1 MSSKRQVPC
10 NSNKGQGLGLSR
22 PSTAFALELMRF
34 LTALEVI
41 GRLQEATRDG
51 GFLTRSLLGYCG
63 LLAVIPL
70 YYLRRLSADA
80 IMRSSVQWR
89 PIYYV
94 DPTPDSSDPRTRLS
108 ISRRE
113 GEARP
118 TLAIVGSYHL
128 AIVQFQNLV
137 GNVAASSPRSG
148 PDPSFD
154 RESDLTCPASQQAG
168 WMWPDFSESLCSN
181 RKRTENLYCAGWK
194 RSRSLPLFGLQGSFP
209 GVFSA
214 ADPTIHSTQV
224 SSLPFAQQP
233 VQRAVDE
240 ASSLERRDLIHHQC
254 PTRPVFLD

>member
-1 MSSKRQVPC
+1 MPSCEVQFNGVRSIMSIQPQIQV
-10 NSNKGQGLGLSR
+10 
-22 PSTAFALELMRF
+22 
-34 LTALEVI
+34 
-41 GRLQEATRDG
+41 TRAHI
-51 GFLTRSLLGYCG
+51 C
-63 LLAVIPL
+63 
-70 YYLRRLSADA
+70 
-80 IMRSSVQWR
+80 Q
-89 PIYYV
+89 
-94 DPTPDSSDPRTRLS
+94 
-108 ISRRE
+108 SRRE
-113 GEARP
+113 GEARS

-154 RESDLTCPASQQAG
+154 RESDLTYPASQQAG

-233 VQRAVDE
+233 IQNAVDE
-240 ASSLERRDLIHHQC
+240 ASSLERREIS
-254 PTRPVFLD
+254 FIINA